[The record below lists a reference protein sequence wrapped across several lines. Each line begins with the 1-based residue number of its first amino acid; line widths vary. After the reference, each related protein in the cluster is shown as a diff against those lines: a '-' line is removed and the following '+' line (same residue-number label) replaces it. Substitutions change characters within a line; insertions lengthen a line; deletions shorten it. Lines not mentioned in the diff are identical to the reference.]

1 MIKDRTLF
9 TMVLL
14 SFILSI
20 SRAAFAADHGWPKPG
35 LPVVKCSRAGCI
47 TAFSFLRTNEDIG
60 LTFIATPHPDF
71 VYFALG
77 IPLSPEA

>member
-1 MIKDRTLF
+1 
-9 TMVLL
+9 
-14 SFILSI
+14 
-20 SRAAFAADHGWPKPG
+20 
-35 LPVVKCSRAGCI
+35 VKCSRAGCI